1 MIIIIRTAG
10 FIWKCAEIEGG
21 SMIYTLQGMWT
32 ADIGDGNVH
41 PMQLP
46 GTLDENNI
54 GYKDQGLN
62 QWHPDAELGTGNE
75 YFRSTVIATRFTRKY
90 TYEGEAR
97 FTRSMDGELWEAVS
111 DAVTGGKRIFLEAE
125 RARVLRLLVDGA
137 ETNHLKEPTIS
148 TPQIFEVTGL
158 LEKESELMLVSDNS
172 YPGLPHDAILY
183 SSAATDETQTNWNGV
198 LGYLRL
204 RTEEHVFLDDIR
216 VYPMGD
222 YLTVKMKLYADRPWK
237 GTIRICCEA
246 LKEGVS
252 FQVSTTEAVKE
263 LVFEAIPLRSDV
275 RRWDMEEEGNLIT
288 VQNRSERNCEG
299 TEQLRNL
306 YEMSVSLTGGETKTV
321 TFGVREFG
329 DDGHGRLALNGRRIF
344 LRCEA
349 NCAVF
354 PETGHPP
361 MTVAEWVDILE
372 RYRSYGVN
380 CVRFHSH
387 CPPEVAFI
395 AADQLGMLLQP
406 ELSHW
411 NPKDAFESEESNR
424 YYTAE
429 LTQILAMLA
438 NHPSF
443 VMLTFGNELHATQ
456 KGHERM
462 RELLKTAKSIDPTR
476 LYADASNAHYGE
488 IGCEAE
494 NDFYTAAVFY
504 DGDLRGSNANA
515 KGAINECYPNAT
527 ANYEETLR
535 RIRNEYKKPVFSFEV
550 GQFEV
555 LPDFEEL
562 NDFKGISDP
571 ANLRLIQSRVKENGL
586 CDVWKKWVDA
596 TGELSR
602 IGYRAEVEAAM
613 RTKEFS
619 GISLLGLQDFPGQ
632 GTALVGMMNAHLQP
646 KPYEFARPEH
656 FRSFF
661 RDQLPLVLL
670 ARYTWENTETL
681 IAPVQIANYGK
692 ADIEGTLV
700 YELTE
705 QPMDQKGFSYADYG
719 LTSTARIR
727 GELPGV
733 CCPCGAVTDVGVL
746 EIPLDQLATD
756 RPLRMNLKVW
766 IGETANLYPIWV
778 YPPVKPQCP
787 EDVYEARYLDETAKG
802 ILKAG
807 GKVYLSPPST
817 KEALPDSIQAQF
829 TTDFWSVGT
838 FAGQEGGMGQ
848 YIDESHP
855 IFERFPT
862 EYHTNWQWWPMAT
875 QRAVILPQRWNAIIT
890 EMDSYAFLRP
900 MAQLMECRC
909 GNGKLL
915 FSSLGLQNLQQ
926 YPEARALQDGIY
938 HYMNSEN
945 FLPEQKIDLTVFE
958 QLVQPVVAR

>member
-1 MIIIIRTAG
+1 
-10 FIWKCAEIEGG
+10 
-21 SMIYTLQGMWT
+21 MIYTLQGMWT
-32 ADIGDGNVH
+32 ADIGDGNAY
-41 PMQLP
+41 PIRLP
-46 GTLDENNI
+46 GTLDENKI
-54 GYKDQGLN
+54 GHKDQGLN
-62 QWHPDAELGTGNE
+62 QWHPDADLGTGNE
-75 YFRSTVIATRFTRKY
+75 YFRSTVIATRFTRKH

-97 FTRSMDGELWEAVS
+97 FTRCLGGDFWDTVA
-111 DAVTGGKRIFLEAE
+111 DAVAGGKRIFLEAE

-137 ETNHLKEPTIS
+137 EIAHVKEPTIS
-148 TPQIFEVTGL
+148 TPHVFEVTGFL
-158 LEKESELMLVSDNS
+158 KKESKLTLVSDNS

-204 RTEEHVFLDDIR
+204 RVEEHVFLDDIR

-222 YLTVKMKLYADRPWK
+222 SLTVKMKLYADMPWK
-237 GTIRICCEA
+237 GTVQIWCDA
-246 LKEGVS
+246 LKETVS
-252 FQVSTTEAVKE
+252 LQVSTTEAVKE
-263 LVFEAIPLRSDV
+263 LIFEALPLGSDV
-275 RRWDMEEEGNLIT
+275 RRWDIEEGKRIT
-288 VQNRSERNCEG
+288 VQTRSGRNREG
-299 TEQLRNL
+299 TEQIRSL

-321 TFGVREFG
+321 TFGIREFG
-329 DDGHGRLALNGRRIF
+329 DDGQGRLALNGRRVF

-361 MTVAEWVDILE
+361 MTVAEWVDILD
-372 RYRSYGVN
+372 RYHSYGVN

-387 CPPEVAFI
+387 CPPEAAFT
-395 AADQLGMLLQP
+395 AADQLGMLMQP

-411 NPKDAFESEESNR
+411 NPKDAFESEESRR

-429 LTQILAMLA
+429 LTQVLSMLA

-443 VMLTFGNELHATQ
+443 VMLTMGNELHATP

-462 RELLKTAKSIDPTR
+462 RELLRLAKSIDPTR

-494 NDFYTAAVFY
+494 NDFYTAAAFF

-527 ANYEETLR
+527 VSFDETMRRLR
-535 RIRNEYKKPVFSFEV
+535 DEYKKPVFSFEV

-562 NDFKGISDP
+562 EDFQGIADP

-586 CDVWKKWVDA
+586 CDIWKKWVEA

-656 FRSFF
+656 FRCFF
-661 RDQLPLVLL
+661 RNQLPLVLL
-670 ARYTWENTETL
+670 ARYTWESTETL
-681 IAPVQIANYGK
+681 KAPVQIANYGK
-692 ADIEGTLV
+692 TEMHGTLV
-700 YELTE
+700 YELVE
-705 QPMDQKGFSYADYG
+705 QSRDKNGYSHVSYERSGWEITVQNRSERNREDKEN
-719 LTSTARIR
+719 RFIH
-727 GELPGV
+727 GEISDV
-733 CCPCGAVTDVGVL
+733 SCPCGKLTDVGTI
-746 EIPLDQLATD
+746 EIPLDQFHTD
-756 RPLRMNLKVW
+756 KPLRLNLKVF
-766 IGETANLYPIWV
+766 IGETSNVYPIWV

-787 EDVYEARYLDETAKG
+787 EEVYEARYLDETAKE
-802 ILKAG
+802 ILRTG
-807 GKVYLSPPST
+807 GKVYLSPHST

-848 YIDESHP
+848 YIDVNHP

-862 EYHTNWQWWPMAT
+862 EFHTNWQWWPMAT
-875 QRAVILPQRWNAIIT
+875 QRAVILPQRLNAIIT

-900 MAQLMECRC
+900 MVQLLECRC
-909 GNGKLL
+909 GNGALL
-915 FSSLGLQNLQQ
+915 FSTLGLQDLQQ
-926 YPEARALQDGIY
+926 YPEARALQDSIY
-938 HYMNSEN
+938 RYMESEK
-945 FLPEQKIDLTVFE
+945 FAPEQEIDLWVFE
-958 QLVQPVVAR
+958 KMVRPE